1 MKKKKYNKDFEKHSK
16 NKLYQFKIEKNNH
29 KIVVSMFYFFLCPK
43 NLDNLYF
50 GEIYVGNTLDY
61 VNNTLEIDLIGI
73 FSPRKLKSYFKI
85 ISTKPLV
92 VFQFISKG
100 KVSPLKKEQ
109 TYKIENNQE
118 FFLLDLKNFDKFHK
132 TCGLKLLEPPK
143 VIVNTTL

>member
-1 MKKKKYNKDFEKHSK
+1 MKKKETIKAQNNFDSLSEKFKFE
-16 NKLYQFKIEKNNH
+16 IEKRKSGAFVINLF
-29 KIVVSMFYFFLCPK
+29 MFDFILRGWIQECPI
-43 NLDNLYF
+43 LVD
-50 GEIYVGNTLDY
+50 
-61 VNNTLEIDLIGI
+61 NTLEIDLIGI

-85 ISTKPLV
+85 ISSKPLV
-92 VFQFISKG
+92 VFQFISKE

-118 FFLLDLKNFDKFHK
+118 FFLLNLENFDKFHK